1 MYIFFSYIHQIS
13 FVSFFG
19 GEMLLRLGIRG
30 LKNVGEGL
38 AQSQQ
43 FQTPN
48 P

>member
-1 MYIFFSYIHQIS
+1 
-13 FVSFFG
+13 
-19 GEMLLRLGIRG
+19 MLLRLGVMF